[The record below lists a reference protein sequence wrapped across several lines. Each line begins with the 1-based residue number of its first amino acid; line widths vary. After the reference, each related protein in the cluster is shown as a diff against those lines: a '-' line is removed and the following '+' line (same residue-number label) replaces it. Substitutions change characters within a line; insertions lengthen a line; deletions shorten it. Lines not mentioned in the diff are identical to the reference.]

1 MIVLPALPIRN
12 RHISMIYHGEHFSR
26 EECEKIKN
34 SADANGWSE
43 GLVGGQGPEGAP
55 AVERKARSVV
65 EQRVKFDQGTGYPL
79 SKVLRVISE
88 VNSGYWQFDLSGFAY
103 DDMPYLMRYT
113 GPRNDKYDWH
123 VDMGRFHS
131 ASRKL
136 SFSLQL
142 SDSADYE
149 GGDLEFFN
157 TLGSDKQAFRKIG
170 VMVIFPSYWMH
181 RIMPMTR
188 GQRDVMVGWVHG
200 PSYR

>member
-1 MIVLPALPIRN
+1 MIVIPALPVRN
-12 RHISMIYHGEHFSR
+12 RHVSMVYHGEHFTR
-26 EECEKIKN
+26 EECEKIRS
-34 SADANGWSE
+34 SADPNGWTE
-43 GLVGGQGPEGAP
+43 GLVGGHGQDGAP

-65 EQRVKFDQGTGYPL
+65 EQRVKFDQASGYPL

-88 VNSGYWQFDLSGFAY
+88 VNSSYWQFELSGLAY
-103 DDMPYLMRYT
+103 DDMLYLMRYT
-113 GPRNDKYDWH
+113 GPRQDKYDWH
-123 VDMGRFHS
+123 IDMGRFHS

-142 SDSADYE
+142 TDGAEYD

-157 TLGSDKQAFRKIG
+157 AAADRATFRKAG
-170 VMVIFPSYWMH
+170 TMVIFPSYWMH
-181 RIMPMTR
+181 RILPLTR

>member
-1 MIVLPALPIRN
+1 MIVIPALPVRN
-12 RHISMIYHGEHFSR
+12 RHVSMIYHGEHFTP
-26 EECEKIKN
+26 EECEKIRS
-34 SADANGWSE
+34 SADPHGWTE
-43 GLVGGQGPEGAP
+43 GLVGGHGQDGAP
-55 AVERKARSVV
+55 AIERKARSVV
-65 EQRVKFDQGTGYPL
+65 EQRVKFDQASGYPL
-79 SKVLRVISE
+79 SKVMRVISE
-88 VNSGYWQFDLSGFAY
+88 VNSTYWQFELSGFAY

-113 GPRNDKYDWH
+113 GPRQDKYDWH

-142 SDSADYE
+142 TDGAAYD

-157 TLGSDKQAFRKIG
+157 TTAERAALRKAG
-170 VMVIFPSYWMH
+170 TMLIFPSYWMH
-181 RIMPMTR
+181 RILPLTR

>member
-1 MIVLPALPIRN
+1 MIVIPALPVRN
-12 RHISMIYHGEHFSR
+12 RHVSMVYHGEHFTR
-26 EECEKIKN
+26 EECEKIRS
-34 SADANGWSE
+34 SADPNGWTE
-43 GLVGGQGPEGAP
+43 GLVGGHGQDGAP

-65 EQRVKFDQGTGYPL
+65 EQRVKFDQASGYPL

-88 VNSGYWQFDLSGFAY
+88 VNSSYWQFELSGLAY

-113 GPRNDKYDWH
+113 GPRQDKYDWH
-123 VDMGRFHS
+123 IDMGRFHS

-142 SDSADYE
+142 TDGAEYD

-157 TLGSDKQAFRKIG
+157 AAADRATFRKAG
-170 VMVIFPSYWMH
+170 TMVIFPSYWMH
-181 RIMPMTR
+181 RILPLTR

>member
-1 MIVLPALPIRN
+1 MT
-12 RHISMIYHGEHFSR
+12 
-26 EECEKIKN
+26 
-34 SADANGWSE
+34 D
-43 GLVGGQGPEGAP
+43 
-55 AVERKARSVV
+55 
-65 EQRVKFDQGTGYPL
+65 DL
-79 SKVLRVISE
+79 SKVSVLGNGMRVISE
-88 VNSGYWQFDLSGFAY
+88 VNSTYWQFELSGFAY

-113 GPRNDKYDWH
+113 GPRQDKYDWH

-142 SDSADYE
+142 TDGAAYD

-157 TLGSDKQAFRKIG
+157 TTAERAAFRKAG
-170 VMVIFPSYWMH
+170 TMLIFPSYWMH
-181 RIMPMTR
+181 RILPLTR

>member
-1 MIVLPALPIRN
+1 MIVIPALPVRN
-12 RHISMIYHGEHFSR
+12 RHVSMVYHGEHFTR
-26 EECEKIKN
+26 EECEKIRS
-34 SADANGWSE
+34 SADPNGWTE
-43 GLVGGQGPEGAP
+43 GLVGGHGQDGAP
-55 AVERKARSVV
+55 AVERKVRSVV
-65 EQRVKFDQGTGYPL
+65 EQRVKFDQASGYPL

-88 VNSGYWQFDLSGFAY
+88 VNSSYWQFELSGLAY

-113 GPRNDKYDWH
+113 GPRQDKYDWH
-123 VDMGRFHS
+123 IDMGRFHS

-142 SDSADYE
+142 TDGAEYD

-157 TLGSDKQAFRKIG
+157 AAADRATFRKAG
-170 VMVIFPSYWMH
+170 TMVIFPSYWMH
-181 RIMPMTR
+181 RILPLTR